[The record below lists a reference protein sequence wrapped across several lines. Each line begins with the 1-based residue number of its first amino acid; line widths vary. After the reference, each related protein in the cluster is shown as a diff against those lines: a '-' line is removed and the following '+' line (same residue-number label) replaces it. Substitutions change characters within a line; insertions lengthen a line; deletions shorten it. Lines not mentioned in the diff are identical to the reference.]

1 MCDHI
6 NNTIPSE
13 FNEQLKDDTPITSLA
28 EDKFGREQFI
38 QNLATALIPQQEM
51 KSKSKVLA
59 LIGSWGVGK
68 TSVINIVCERLTR
81 TSENLHIIHFNPW
94 QYIKK
99 DDLIKPF
106 LEEIFLGCSKEK
118 IKLFCLRR
126 KISKYYKNFDFSS
139 VKGYLLDLIAA
150 LGTLI
155 AFFFSLKQNPET
167 VNAICI
173 PVISLSNFIN
183 NVIGIQTILYL
194 IPTII
199 FALLFIFSLV
209 RLIHTWLNN
218 DIKSKK
224 ISQADQKEDISK
236 YIRKKEIHF
245 LIIIDDI
252 DRLTPEEILQVFR
265 IIRTNADFANT
276 TYLLSFDKSAVINNL
291 NSIKIDG
298 KGFIEKIIT
307 MEYGLSEPP
316 AFYRRRYIDEFLREI
331 LNQKNT
337 EPLLD
342 WQNEA
347 YKYNQSIRL
356 LAEAFTTMRDIKRF
370 NNSFFLHI
378 NILINDGVGEVN
390 FIDLALLEC
399 IFLKY
404 RDCYYGIQNNK
415 LILTKTKEEH
425 TAENITNKTIK
436 TTIKEFAKTEIEL
449 KLVLWLFPTVY
460 YAFKDLFSFSIS
472 DYEPEYTYHSNI
484 CSPNYFDIYFSTG
497 INIDDPE
504 HISNKEISEFIG
516 VSFNKAKMVELLKK
530 FLSVGKFSLFID
542 ILQDICRFKSF
553 ISDNNAASFV
563 AAMFDTQ
570 CIVPYEQKKFFETN
584 MRDSCKQVISTYL
597 KRFYQDT
604 KAIILQAIEESQYV
618 YSVAAFFFGQE
629 QLTKTGS
636 TDALFRESDIEDIK
650 KAVLDK
656 LRTYKQERG
665 TLFWEDDDLEEIL
678 GYWYSFDSDSF
689 NNEMASAVATDEKLC
704 NLMIN
709 LYKRRLG
716 RDSQYFPYHTMAYFG
731 NMESFKQRLQEA
743 IHNNSLNE
751 RELII
756 ANYFISN
763 FQYRNEPYIIQQ
775 PDNALKLFDNERE
788 NLSCIYATL

>member
-68 TSVINIVCERLTR
+68 TSVINIVCETLKR
-81 TSENLHIIHFNPW
+81 TSKNLHIIHFNPW
-94 QYIKK
+94 QYIKR

-118 IKLFCLRR
+118 IKLFGLRR

-139 VKGYLLDLIAA
+139 AKEYLIGGVAAFESLVGLIAIFTKIQIV
-150 LGTLI
+150 LYIILSV
-155 AFFFSLKQNPET
+155 FFVL
-167 VNAICI
+167 C
-173 PVISLSNFIN
+173 
-183 NVIGIQTILYL
+183 
-194 IPTII
+194 
-199 FALLFIFSLV
+199 FIFSLSK
-209 RLIHTWLNN
+209 LIHTWLKN

-224 ISQADQKEDISK
+224 VSQGVLKEDVSE
-236 YIRKKEIHF
+236 YIRKKKIHF

-252 DRLTPEEILQVFR
+252 DRLTSEETLQVFR
-265 IIRTNADFANT
+265 IIRTNADFENT
-276 TYLLSFDKSAVINNL
+276 TYLLSFDKSTVINNL

-307 MEYGLSEPP
+307 MEYGLPEPP
-316 AFYRRRYIDEFLREI
+316 AFYRRRYIDEFLGEI
-331 LNQKNT
+331 LNQKNK
-337 EPLLD
+337 EFFLD
-342 WQNEA
+342 WQNES

-370 NNSFFLHI
+370 NNALLLHI

-425 TAENITNKTIK
+425 TAENITDKTIK

-460 YAFKDLFSFSIS
+460 YAFKDQFSFSIS
-472 DYEPEYTYHSNI
+472 DYKPEYTYHSNI

-553 ISDNNAASFV
+553 ISDNNAAPFV
-563 AAMFDTQ
+563 AAMFDAQ
-570 CIVPYEQKKFFETN
+570 CIVPYEQKKFFGTN
-584 MRDSCKQVISTYL
+584 MRESCKQVISTYL

-604 KAIILQAIEESQYV
+604 KDIILQAIKESQYA
-618 YSVAAFFFGQE
+618 YPAAAFFFQQK
-629 QLTKTGS
+629 QLAEHGG
-636 TDALFRESDIEDIK
+636 TDALFRKDDIDDIK

-656 LRTYKQERG
+656 FRTYKQEKKEQ
-665 TLFWEDDDLEEIL
+665 FWEDDDLEDNL
-678 GYWYSFDSDSF
+678 GYWYSFDPDSF
-689 NNEMASAVATDEKLC
+689 NNEMPSAVATDKKLC

-716 RDSQYFPYHTMAYFG
+716 RDSQYFPYKTMVYFG
-731 NMESFKQRLQEA
+731 DLDVFKQRLQAA
-743 IHNNSLNE
+743 IHNNNLNE
-751 RELII
+751 RQLII
-756 ANYFISN
+756 ANYFIEN
-763 FQYRNEPYIIQQ
+763 FQFRASSVGQRS
-775 PDNALKLFDNERE
+775 DNALKQFDNERE
-788 NLSCIYATL
+788 NHGY

>member
-68 TSVINIVCERLTR
+68 TSVINIVCETLKR
-81 TSENLHIIHFNPW
+81 TSKNLHIIHFNPW
-94 QYIKK
+94 QYIKR

-118 IKLFCLRR
+118 IKLFGLRR

-139 VKGYLLDLIAA
+139 AKEYLIGGVAAFESLVGLIAIFTKIQIV
-150 LGTLI
+150 LYIILSV
-155 AFFFSLKQNPET
+155 FFVL
-167 VNAICI
+167 C
-173 PVISLSNFIN
+173 
-183 NVIGIQTILYL
+183 
-194 IPTII
+194 
-199 FALLFIFSLV
+199 FIFSLSK
-209 RLIHTWLNN
+209 LIHTWLKN

-224 ISQADQKEDISK
+224 VSQGVLKEDVSE
-236 YIRKKEIHF
+236 YIRKKKIHF

-252 DRLTPEEILQVFR
+252 DRLTSEETLQVFR
-265 IIRTNADFANT
+265 IIRTNADFENT

-307 MEYGLSEPP
+307 MEYGLPEPP
-316 AFYRRRYIDEFLREI
+316 AFYRRRYIDEFLGEI
-331 LNQKNT
+331 LNQKNK
-337 EPLLD
+337 EFFLD
-342 WQNEA
+342 WQNES

-370 NNSFFLHI
+370 NNALLLHI

-425 TAENITNKTIK
+425 TAENITDKTIK

-460 YAFKDLFSFSIS
+460 YAFKDQFSFSIS
-472 DYEPEYTYHSNI
+472 DYKPEYTYHSNI

-553 ISDNNAASFV
+553 ISDNNAAPFV
-563 AAMFDTQ
+563 AAMFDAQ
-570 CIVPYEQKKFFETN
+570 CIVPYEQKKFFGTN
-584 MRDSCKQVISTYL
+584 MRESCKQVISTYL

-604 KAIILQAIEESQYV
+604 KDIILQAIKESQYA
-618 YSVAAFFFGQE
+618 YPAAAFFFQQK
-629 QLTKTGS
+629 QLAEHGG
-636 TDALFRESDIEDIK
+636 TDVLFRKDDIDDIK

-656 LRTYKQERG
+656 FRTYKQEKKEQ
-665 TLFWEDDDLEEIL
+665 FWEDDDLEDNL
-678 GYWYSFDSDSF
+678 GYWYSFDPDSF
-689 NNEMASAVATDEKLC
+689 NNEMPSAVATDKKLC

-716 RDSQYFPYHTMAYFG
+716 RDSQYFPYKTMVYFG
-731 NMESFKQRLQEA
+731 DLDVFKQRLQAA
-743 IHNNSLNE
+743 IHNNNLNE
-751 RELII
+751 RQLII
-756 ANYFISN
+756 ANYFIEN
-763 FQYRNEPYIIQQ
+763 FQFRASSVGQRS
-775 PDNALKLFDNERE
+775 DNALKQFDNERE
-788 NLSCIYATL
+788 NHGY

>member
-118 IKLFCLRR
+118 RQLFRLRR

-139 VKGYLLDLIAA
+139 AKEYLIGGVAAFESLVGLIAIFTKIQIV
-150 LGTLI
+150 LYIILSV
-155 AFFFSLKQNPET
+155 FFVL
-167 VNAICI
+167 C
-173 PVISLSNFIN
+173 
-183 NVIGIQTILYL
+183 
-194 IPTII
+194 
-199 FALLFIFSLV
+199 FIFSLSK
-209 RLIHTWLNN
+209 LIHTWLKN

-224 ISQADQKEDISK
+224 ISQAAQKEDISK
-236 YIRKKEIHF
+236 YIRKKDIHF

-252 DRLTPEEILQVFR
+252 DRLTPEETLQVFR

-276 TYLLSFDKSAVINNL
+276 TYLLSFDKFAVINNL

-298 KGFIEKIIT
+298 KGFVEKIIT

-316 AFYRRRYIDEFLREI
+316 AFYRRRYIDEFLGEI
-331 LNQKNT
+331 LNQQTK
-337 EPLLD
+337 ELFLD
-342 WQNEA
+342 WQNES

-356 LAEAFTTMRDIKRF
+356 LAEVFTTMRDIKRF
-370 NNSFFLHI
+370 YNSLLLHI
-378 NILINDGVGEVN
+378 NILINDDIAEVN

-415 LILTKTKEEH
+415 LILTKTKEKH

-460 YAFKDLFSFSIS
+460 YVFKDQFSFSIS
-472 DYEPEYTYHSNI
+472 DYEPAYTYHSNI

-563 AAMFDTQ
+563 AAMFDAQ

-618 YSVAAFFFGQE
+618 YPVAAFFFQQK
-629 QLTKTGS
+629 QLAEHGG
-636 TDALFRESDIEDIK
+636 TDALFRKDDIDDIK

-656 LRTYKQERG
+656 FRTYKQEKKEQ
-665 TLFWEDDDLEEIL
+665 FWEDDDLEDNL
-678 GYWYSFDSDSF
+678 GYWYSFDPDSF
-689 NNEMASAVATDEKLC
+689 NNEMPSAVATDKKLC

-716 RDSQYFPYHTMAYFG
+716 RDSQYFPYKTMVYFG
-731 NMESFKQRLQEA
+731 DLDVFKQRLQAA
-743 IHNNSLNE
+743 IHNNNLNE
-751 RELII
+751 RQLII

-763 FQYRNEPYIIQQ
+763 FQYRNEPYIIQ
-775 PDNALKLFDNERE
+775 PSDNGLKQFDNERE
-788 NLSCIYATL
+788 NLTYI

>member
-1 MCDHI
+1 MCNHI
-6 NNTIPSE
+6 KNATPSE
-13 FNEQLKDDTPITSLA
+13 FNEQLKDDSPITSLG

-38 QNLATALIPQQEM
+38 QNLATALI
-51 KSKSKVLA
+51 SVNGIKSKVLA
-59 LIGSWGVGK
+59 LIGGWGVGK
-68 TSVINIVCERLTR
+68 TSVINIVCETLKR
-81 TSENLHIIHFNPW
+81 TSKNLHIIHFNPW
-94 QYIKK
+94 QYIKR

-118 IKLFCLRR
+118 IKLFGLRR

-139 VKGYLLDLIAA
+139 VKGYLLDLITA
-150 LGTLI
+150 LSTFIG
-155 AFFFSLKQNPET
+155 FVFSFQQNPEK
-167 VNAICI
+167 ADSICI
-173 PVISLSNFIN
+173 PVISHSNFIN
-183 NVIGIQTILYL
+183 NVIGMQIVLYL
-194 IPTII
+194 IPIII
-199 FALLFIFSLV
+199 FAGLFSFSAV
-209 RLIHTWLNN
+209 RLIHIWLKH

-224 ISQADQKEDISK
+224 VSQGVLKEDISE
-236 YIRKKEIHF
+236 YIREKEIHF

-252 DRLTPEEILQVFR
+252 DRLTPEETLQVFR

-298 KGFIEKIIT
+298 KGFVEKIIT

-316 AFYRRRYIDEFLREI
+316 AFYRRRYIDEFLGEI
-331 LNQKNT
+331 LNQQTK
-337 EPLLD
+337 ELFLD
-342 WQNEA
+342 WQNES

-370 NNSFFLHI
+370 YNSLLLHI
-378 NILINDGVGEVN
+378 NILINDDIAEVN

-415 LILTKTKEEH
+415 LILTKTKEKH

-460 YAFKDLFSFSIS
+460 YAFKDQFSFSIS
-472 DYEPEYTYHSNI
+472 DYKPEYTYHSNI

-553 ISDNNAASFV
+553 ISDNNAAPFV
-563 AAMFDTQ
+563 AAMFDAQ
-570 CIVPYEQKKFFETN
+570 CIVPYEQKKFFGTN
-584 MRDSCKQVISTYL
+584 IRESCKQVISTYL

-618 YSVAAFFFGQE
+618 YPVAAFFFEQE
-629 QLTKTGS
+629 PLVKNDG
-636 TDALFRESDIEDIK
+636 TDALFRKNDIDDIK

-656 LRTYKQERG
+656 LRTYKQERE

-689 NNEMASAVATDEKLC
+689 NNEMVSAVATDEKLC

-709 LYKRRLG
+709 LYKRRLD
-716 RDSQYFPYHTMAYFG
+716 RDSQYFPYNTMEHFG

-775 PDNALKLFDNERE
+775 PDNALKLLDNEKE
-788 NLSCIYATL
+788 NLSCIYTTL

>member
-1 MCDHI
+1 MCNHI
-6 NNTIPSE
+6 KNATPSE
-13 FNEQLKDDTPITSLA
+13 FNEQLKDDSPITSLV
-28 EDKFGREQFI
+28 EDEFGREQFI
-38 QNLATALIPQQEM
+38 QNLAAALISQQ
-51 KSKSKVLA
+51 KVKSKVLA
-59 LIGSWGVGK
+59 LTGSWGVGK
-68 TSVINIVCERLTR
+68 TSVINIVCTEL
-81 TSENLHIIHFNPW
+81 EKVKNDGNLHIIHFNPW

-173 PVISLSNFIN
+173 PVINLSNFIN

-199 FALLFIFSLV
+199 FTLLFIFSLV
-209 RLIHTWLNN
+209 RLIHTWLKN

-224 ISQADQKEDISK
+224 NSQAGQKEDISK

-316 AFYRRRYIDEFLREI
+316 AFYRRRYINEFLREI

-337 EPLLD
+337 ELLLD

-472 DYEPEYTYHSNI
+472 DYKPEYTYHSNI

-563 AAMFDTQ
+563 AAMFDAQ
-570 CIVPYEQKKFFETN
+570 CIVPYEQKKFFGTN
-584 MRDSCKQVISTYL
+584 MRENCKQVISTYL

-604 KAIILQAIEESQYV
+604 KDIILQAIKESQYA
-618 YSVAAFFFGQE
+618 YPAAAFFFQQK
-629 QLTKTGS
+629 QLAEHGG
-636 TDALFRESDIEDIK
+636 TDALFRKDDIDDIK

-656 LRTYKQERG
+656 FRTYKQEKKER
-665 TLFWEDDDLEEIL
+665 FWEDDDLEDNL
-678 GYWYSFDSDSF
+678 GYWYSFDPDSF
-689 NNEMASAVATDEKLC
+689 NNEMPSAVATDKKLC

-716 RDSQYFPYHTMAYFG
+716 RDSQYFPYKTMVYFG
-731 NMESFKQRLQEA
+731 DLDVFKQRLQAA
-743 IHNNSLNE
+743 IHNNNLNE
-751 RELII
+751 RQLII

-763 FQYRNEPYIIQQ
+763 FQYRNEPYIIQ
-775 PDNALKLFDNERE
+775 PSDNGLKQFDNERE
-788 NLSCIYATL
+788 NLTYI

>member
-118 IKLFCLRR
+118 RQLFRLRR

-139 VKGYLLDLIAA
+139 AKEYLIGGVAAFESLVGLIAIFTKIQIV
-150 LGTLI
+150 LYIILSV
-155 AFFFSLKQNPET
+155 FFVL
-167 VNAICI
+167 C
-173 PVISLSNFIN
+173 
-183 NVIGIQTILYL
+183 
-194 IPTII
+194 
-199 FALLFIFSLV
+199 FIFSLSK
-209 RLIHTWLNN
+209 LIHTWLKN

-224 ISQADQKEDISK
+224 ISQAAQKEDISK

-252 DRLTPEEILQVFR
+252 DRLTPEETLQVFR

-316 AFYRRRYIDEFLREI
+316 AFYRRRYINKFLGEI
-331 LNQKNT
+331 LNQKNK
-337 EPLLD
+337 ELLLD
-342 WQNEA
+342 WQNES
-347 YKYNQSIRL
+347 YKYNQSIRS

-370 NNSFFLHI
+370 YNSLLLHI
-378 NILINDGVGEVN
+378 NILINDGVAEVN

-436 TTIKEFAKTEIEL
+436 TMIKEFAKTEIEL

-460 YAFKDLFSFSIS
+460 YAFKDQFSFSIS
-472 DYEPEYTYHSNI
+472 DYKPEYTYHSNI

-516 VSFNKAKMVELLKK
+516 VSFNKTKMVELLKK

-542 ILQDICRFKSF
+542 ILQDVCGFKPF
-553 ISDNNAASFV
+553 IPDNNAAFFV
-563 AAMFDTQ
+563 AAMFDAQ
-570 CIVPYEQKKFFETN
+570 CIVPYEQKKFFSTN
-584 MRDSCKQVISTYL
+584 MRESCKQVISTYL

-604 KAIILQAIEESQYV
+604 KDIILQAIKESQYA
-618 YSVAAFFFGQE
+618 YPAAAFFFQQK
-629 QLTKTGS
+629 QLAEHGG
-636 TDALFRESDIEDIK
+636 TDALFRKDDIDDIK

-656 LRTYKQERG
+656 FRTYKQEKKEQ
-665 TLFWEDDDLEEIL
+665 FWEDDDLEDNL
-678 GYWYSFDSDSF
+678 GYWYSFDPDSF
-689 NNEMASAVATDEKLC
+689 NNEMPSAVATDKKLC

-716 RDSQYFPYHTMAYFG
+716 RDSQYFPYKTMVYFG
-731 NMESFKQRLQEA
+731 DLDVFKQRLQAA
-743 IHNNSLNE
+743 IHNNNLNE
-751 RELII
+751 RQLII

-763 FQYRNEPYIIQQ
+763 FQYRNEPYIIQ
-775 PDNALKLFDNERE
+775 PSDNGLKQFDNERE
-788 NLSCIYATL
+788 NLTYI

>member
-1 MCDHI
+1 MCNHI
-6 NNTIPSE
+6 KNATPSE
-13 FNEQLKDDTPITSLA
+13 FNEQLKDDSPITSLV
-28 EDKFGREQFI
+28 EDEFGREQFI
-38 QNLATALIPQQEM
+38 QNLAAALISQQ
-51 KSKSKVLA
+51 KIKSKVLA
-59 LIGSWGVGK
+59 LTGSWGVGK
-68 TSVINIVCERLTR
+68 TSVINIVCTELEKVKND
-81 TSENLHIIHFNPW
+81 ENLHIIHFNPW

-209 RLIHTWLNN
+209 RLIHTWLKN

-224 ISQADQKEDISK
+224 NSQAGQKEDISK

-337 EPLLD
+337 ELLLD

-415 LILTKTKEEH
+415 LILTKTKKEH

-563 AAMFDTQ
+563 AAMFDAQ

-650 KAVLDK
+650 KV
-656 LRTYKQERG
+656 
-665 TLFWEDDDLEEIL
+665 
-678 GYWYSFDSDSF
+678 
-689 NNEMASAVATDEKLC
+689 N
-704 NLMIN
+704 NLMYISSI
-709 LYKRRLG
+709 LLVILSILATK
-716 RDSQYFPYHTMAYFG
+716 
-731 NMESFKQRLQEA
+731 
-743 IHNNSLNE
+743 
-751 RELII
+751 LII
-756 ANYFISN
+756 FVANNIS
-763 FQYRNEPYIIQQ
+763 IIF
-775 PDNALKLFDNERE
+775 K
-788 NLSCIYATL
+788 

>member
-68 TSVINIVCERLTR
+68 TSVINIVCETLKR
-81 TSENLHIIHFNPW
+81 TSKNLHIIHFNPW
-94 QYIKK
+94 QYIKR

-118 IKLFCLRR
+118 IKLFGLRR

-139 VKGYLLDLIAA
+139 AKEYLIGGVAAFESLVGLIAIFTKIQIV
-150 LGTLI
+150 LYIILSV
-155 AFFFSLKQNPET
+155 FFVL
-167 VNAICI
+167 C
-173 PVISLSNFIN
+173 
-183 NVIGIQTILYL
+183 
-194 IPTII
+194 
-199 FALLFIFSLV
+199 FIFSLSK
-209 RLIHTWLNN
+209 LIHTWLKN

-224 ISQADQKEDISK
+224 VSQGVLKEDVSE
-236 YIRKKEIHF
+236 YIRKKKIHF

-252 DRLTPEEILQVFR
+252 DRLTSEETLQVFR
-265 IIRTNADFANT
+265 IIRTNADFENT

-307 MEYGLSEPP
+307 MEYGLPEPP
-316 AFYRRRYIDEFLREI
+316 AFYRRRYIDEFLGEI
-331 LNQKNT
+331 LNQKNK
-337 EPLLD
+337 EFFLD
-342 WQNEA
+342 WQNES

-370 NNSFFLHI
+370 NNALLLHI

-425 TAENITNKTIK
+425 TAENITAKTIK

-460 YAFKDLFSFSIS
+460 YAFKDQFSFSIS
-472 DYEPEYTYHSNI
+472 DYKPEYTYHSNI

-553 ISDNNAASFV
+553 ISDNNAAPFV
-563 AAMFDTQ
+563 AAMFDAQ
-570 CIVPYEQKKFFETN
+570 CIVPYEQKKFFGTN
-584 MRDSCKQVISTYL
+584 MRESCKQVISTYL

-604 KAIILQAIEESQYV
+604 KDIILQAIKESQYA
-618 YSVAAFFFGQE
+618 YPAAAFFFQQK
-629 QLTKTGS
+629 QLAEHGG
-636 TDALFRESDIEDIK
+636 TDALFRKDDIDDIK

-656 LRTYKQERG
+656 FRTYKQEKKEQ
-665 TLFWEDDDLEEIL
+665 FWEDDDLEDNL
-678 GYWYSFDSDSF
+678 GYWYSFDPDSF
-689 NNEMASAVATDEKLC
+689 NNEMPSAVATDKKLC

-716 RDSQYFPYHTMAYFG
+716 RDSQYFPYKTMVYFG
-731 NMESFKQRLQEA
+731 DLDVFKQRLQAA
-743 IHNNSLNE
+743 IHNNNLNE
-751 RELII
+751 RQLII
-756 ANYFISN
+756 ANYFIEN
-763 FQYRNEPYIIQQ
+763 FQFRASSVGQRS
-775 PDNALKLFDNERE
+775 DNALKQFDNERE
-788 NLSCIYATL
+788 NHGY

>member
-68 TSVINIVCERLTR
+68 TSVINIVCETLKR
-81 TSENLHIIHFNPW
+81 TSKNLHIIHFNPW
-94 QYIKK
+94 QYIKR

-118 IKLFCLRR
+118 IKLFGLRR

-139 VKGYLLDLIAA
+139 AKEYLIGGVAAFESLVGLIAIFTKIQIV
-150 LGTLI
+150 LYIILSV
-155 AFFFSLKQNPET
+155 FFVL
-167 VNAICI
+167 C
-173 PVISLSNFIN
+173 
-183 NVIGIQTILYL
+183 
-194 IPTII
+194 
-199 FALLFIFSLV
+199 FIFSLSK
-209 RLIHTWLNN
+209 LIHTWLKN

-224 ISQADQKEDISK
+224 VSQGVLKEDVSE
-236 YIRKKEIHF
+236 YIRKKKIHF

-252 DRLTPEEILQVFR
+252 DRLTSEETLQVFR
-265 IIRTNADFANT
+265 IIRTNADFENT

-307 MEYGLSEPP
+307 MEYGLPEPP
-316 AFYRRRYIDEFLREI
+316 AFYRRRYIDEFLGEI
-331 LNQKNT
+331 LNQKNK
-337 EPLLD
+337 EFFLD
-342 WQNEA
+342 WQNES

-370 NNSFFLHI
+370 NNALLLHI

-425 TAENITNKTIK
+425 TAENITDKTIK

-460 YAFKDLFSFSIS
+460 YAFKDQFSFSIS
-472 DYEPEYTYHSNI
+472 DYKPEYTYHSNI

-553 ISDNNAASFV
+553 ISDNNAAPFV
-563 AAMFDTQ
+563 AAMFDAQ
-570 CIVPYEQKKFFETN
+570 CIVPYEQKKFFGTN
-584 MRDSCKQVISTYL
+584 MRESCKQVISTYL

-604 KAIILQAIEESQYV
+604 KDIILQAIKESQYA
-618 YSVAAFFFGQE
+618 YPAAAFFFQQK
-629 QLTKTGS
+629 QLAEHGG
-636 TDALFRESDIEDIK
+636 TDALFRKDDIDDIK

-656 LRTYKQERG
+656 FRTYKQEKKEQ
-665 TLFWEDDDLEEIL
+665 FWEDDDLEDNL
-678 GYWYSFDSDSF
+678 GYWYSFDPDSF
-689 NNEMASAVATDEKLC
+689 NNEMPSAVATDKKLC

-716 RDSQYFPYHTMAYFG
+716 RDSQYFPYKTMVYFG
-731 NMESFKQRLQEA
+731 DLDVFKQRLQAA
-743 IHNNSLNE
+743 IHNNNLNE
-751 RELII
+751 RQLII
-756 ANYFISN
+756 ANYFIEN
-763 FQYRNEPYIIQQ
+763 FQFRASSVGQRS
-775 PDNALKLFDNERE
+775 DNALKQFDNERE
-788 NLSCIYATL
+788 NHGY